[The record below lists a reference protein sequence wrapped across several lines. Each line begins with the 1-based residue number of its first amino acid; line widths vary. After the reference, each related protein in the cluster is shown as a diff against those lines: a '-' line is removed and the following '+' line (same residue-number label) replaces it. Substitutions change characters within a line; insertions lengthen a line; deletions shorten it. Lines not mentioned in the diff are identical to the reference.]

1 MSPATTRAASAGPLG
16 RLLGRSAPAGS
27 GSVMLSDG
35 LRLTLSAGLTSGV
48 GLVAWVVAARLLT
61 PAQVGRAAAFVS
73 GFMLVA
79 SLGDLGLDRALM
91 RWVPQAGEYRR
102 RLVLRCYAAVLAGS
116 LVAALALLA
125 LPAGATIRA
134 AAPAMGGWLFAG
146 ASMSWAVFQFQDPV
160 LVSLGRARW
169 VLWENVSISVA
180 RVTILAIAGPLIGTA
195 AVLLSWIA
203 PGAAG
208 VLVVSLLVRRV
219 LTSEQAPAI
228 PGGGRLPGHREVIG
242 LLAPVYPARVCSA
255 IVVSL
260 VPLLVTG
267 RFGAAAGAVFY
278 VAWMAGSTVDYAAVS
293 FTQSVIV
300 RIAHEPE
307 RAWPLLNLAVRR
319 AGALFIPVLVL
330 GAVLARPL
338 LAVFGSGYADHGTAL
353 LRLILLG
360 CIPRLLTTFVVA
372 AHVARGHGWTA
383 GALEAAGATS
393 VVCIA
398 LTVPAGALTA
408 IGAWFA
414 VAQLAVAAAT
424 AGTLVRFDRAGAAR

>member
-1 MSPATTRAASAGPLG
+1 MNPAVPGSAMVGD
-16 RLLGRSAPAGS
+16 A
-27 GSVMLSDG
+27 
-35 LRLTLSAGLTSGV
+35 LRLTLSAGLTAAA

-91 RWVPQAGEYRR
+91 RWVPRAGEHRR
-102 RLVLRCYAAVLAGS
+102 RLVLRCYAVVLAGS
-116 LVAALALLA
+116 FTAALAVLA
-125 LPAGATIRA
+125 LPAGPAIRA
-134 AAPAMGGWLFAG
+134 AAPALGAWLFTG

-169 VLWENVSISVA
+169 VPWENVSISVA
-180 RVTILAIAGPLIGTA
+180 RVAILAVAGPLIGTA
-195 AVLLSWIA
+195 GLLLSWIV
-203 PGAAG
+203 PAAGG

-219 LTSEQAPAI
+219 LAAEQPPAVR
-228 PGGGRLPGHREVIG
+228 GGRLPSRREVIG

-255 IVVSL
+255 VVVSL

-267 RFGAAAGAVFY
+267 RFGAAAGAVFF
-278 VAWMAGSTVDYAAVS
+278 VAWMAGSTVDYAAIS

-307 RAWPLLNLAVRR
+307 QAWPLLTLALRR
-319 AGALFIPVLVL
+319 AGALFVPVLVL
-330 GAVLARPL
+330 GAALSRPL
-338 LAVFGSGYADHGTAL
+338 LAVFGTDYAGHGTML
-353 LRLILLG
+353 LRLVLLG
-360 CIPRLLTTFVVA
+360 CVPRLFTTFVVA
-372 AHVARGHGWTA
+372 LHVARGRGWTA
-383 GALEAAGATS
+383 GALEAASAAA
-393 VVCIA
+393 VVCVA

-414 VAQLAVAAAT
+414 VAQLAVATAAAVAVARFRRA
-424 AGTLVRFDRAGAAR
+424 AGDR